1 MKRDRHSSAPPASP
15 APALRERP
23 SGTEDAAAR
32 AAREREGLARDL
44 HDGLLQF
51 LTGISLQVQILLR
64 LADDPCRVREYLT
77 RLHDRLTQAQRELRL
92 YVEELRSPCPAVG
105 VRDSA
110 AARIATFGTLLAHQW
125 NVDVHASAAHQ
136 LKPSPELEHELLC
149 LMSEAVANGVRHGE
163 ARSISVEVRSRG
175 DELEIEIADDGRG
188 FGFRGSLDCAVLRR
202 LHIVAPY
209 SLCGRVEA
217 LGGCLTVHS
226 TDAGTRL
233 QILLPLSRAE
243 PLPT

>member
-1 MKRDRHSSAPPASP
+1 MKRDRHSSVPPASP

-23 SGTEDAAAR
+23 SGAGEAAAR
-32 AAREREGLARDL
+32 ADRERERLARDL

-51 LTGISLQVQILLR
+51 LTGISLQVQILRR
-64 LADDPCRVREYLT
+64 LADDPCRVRECLT
-77 RLHDRLTQAQRELRL
+77 RLHDRLTQAQWELRL

-125 NVDVHASAAHQ
+125 NVDVHASATHQ
-136 LKPSPELEHELLC
+136 LKPSPELEHELRC

-188 FGFRGSLDCAVLRR
+188 FDFRGSLDCAVLRR
-202 LHIVAPY
+202 LHIAPY

>member
-1 MKRDRHSSAPPASP
+1 VKLDRHTSVPSP
-15 APALRERP
+15 APALRECP

-51 LTGISLQVQILLR
+51 LTGISLQVQILRR

-77 RLHDRLTQAQRELRL
+77 RLHDHLTQAQRELRL

-110 AARIATFGTLLAHQW
+110 AAARIAMFGTLLAHQW
-125 NVDVHASAAHQ
+125 NVDVHARVAHQ

-233 QILLPLSRAE
+233 QILLPLSCAE